1 MDILVASDDPGADDV
16 QALAGAYLSFAHD
29 TSPPEHALALDA
41 ERLADPSVSFFAI
54 RRGGVLSVGRAKSS
68 TRARARS
75 SPCPPTRRR
84 GAKVSAGD
92 GRARGLGRREPGLS
106 PDEPRDRTV
115 AAFAPAGSL
124 HARVG
129 FVACEPF
136 AH

>member
-68 TRARARS
+68 TRARA
-75 SPCPPTRRR
+75 
-84 GAKVSAGD
+84 
-92 GRARGLGRREPGLS
+92 ARGQGVGGRWSSTWSRS
-106 PDEPRDRTV
+106 PRAGAV
-115 AAFAPAGSL
+115 A
-124 HARVG
+124 R
-129 FVACEPF
+129 
-136 AH
+136 